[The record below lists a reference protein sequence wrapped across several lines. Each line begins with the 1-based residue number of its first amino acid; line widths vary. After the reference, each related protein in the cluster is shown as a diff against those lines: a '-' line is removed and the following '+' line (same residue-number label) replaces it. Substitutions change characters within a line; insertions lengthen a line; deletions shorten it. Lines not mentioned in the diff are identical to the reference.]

1 MSLLWRPLQQIA
13 SWLDECPQVRVEHVP
28 PAAKR
33 EQIKG
38 QRNPLELE
46 VRFLSTRPFFRQ
58 HFSGCIRQVLGIWTE
73 DWSLVESFPLNSLL
87 KAFLVCNIL
96 SLLGL
101 PCFIRYTNPRYTQML
116 NCGKGREMKELM
128 RNTETEGCDHADHTE
143 TQLCRCSHS
152 KNANSWLG
160 LDWPEY
166 DIYHVV

>member
-101 PCFIRYTNPRYTQML
+101 SCFIRYTNPRYTQML

-152 KNANSWLG
+152 KNAK
-160 LDWPEY
+160 
-166 DIYHVV
+166 